1 MMKRF
6 VGQSRRSGTAD
17 HRQHRPGM
25 SLLGRPMGVVSTPDA
40 LTADPLSISKRILRQ
55 LGTEHQVLVI
65 ASEVFVRG
73 LAP

>member
-25 SLLGRPMGVVSTPDA
+25 SLLGIPMGVVSVWSHLLMLWSFIGGMSDA
-40 LTADPLSISKRILRQ
+40 AGSCNVERM
-55 LGTEHQVLVI
+55 G
-65 ASEVFVRG
+65 
-73 LAP
+73 